1 MLRIVFLIIITI
13 KITSTL
19 VYMILYYRLIRCRI
33 NMESSN
39 TASDIKKLER
49 GTTKLKF
56 GIERLLAQDKKE
68 DETMPSVSRMNNPIT
83 KPVPQIAVP
92 CSDCVSS
99 IFRCCR

>member
-1 MLRIVFLIIITI
+1 
-13 KITSTL
+13 
-19 VYMILYYRLIRCRI
+19 
-33 NMESSN
+33 MESSN

-56 GIERLLAQDKKE
+56 GIERLLAQDTSEKQ

-99 IFRCCR
+99 LFRCCR